1 MNIYGNVFD
10 ALHQNMDLRLQREG
24 LIHANIANAETP
36 GYRPVDLDF
45 QDQLNSLLKTEDQN
59 VSVTSGNHLGAEPSS
74 QPINGEVVE
83 QAGEVSADG
92 NAVDIERQMA
102 ELASN
107 SFNYKAS
114 ARMVTKKLAL
124 IKYVINESR

>member
-10 ALHQNMDLRLQREG
+10 ALHRNMDLRLEREG

-36 GYRPVDLDF
+36 GYKPVDLDF
-45 QDQLNSLLKTEDQN
+45 QDQLNQLLKAGDGQ
-59 VSVTSGNHLGAEPSS
+59 VTTTDAGHMGGDIAPRAVD
-74 QPINGEVVE
+74 GEVVE

-92 NAVDIERQMA
+92 NAVDIEREMS

-107 SFNYKAS
+107 SFNYRAS
-114 ARMVTKKLAL
+114 ARMVTKKMAL
-124 IKYVINESR
+124 VKYVINESR